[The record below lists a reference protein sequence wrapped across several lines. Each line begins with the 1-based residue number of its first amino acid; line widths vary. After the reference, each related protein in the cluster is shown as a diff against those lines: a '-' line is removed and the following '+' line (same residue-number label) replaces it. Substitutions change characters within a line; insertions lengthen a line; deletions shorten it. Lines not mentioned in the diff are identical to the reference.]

1 MLYTGDQSFSKLGL
15 AYYMEVVANQKQISS
30 DERTQIEK
38 QVKIDLVNHLYEGCL
53 PGVFAGLA
61 GSTALFIDYYG
72 YSPRFLLIEWYVLF
86 NVAMLALAGLYF
98 TFLKQKD
105 RLSYDSW
112 ERIYSIMMVG
122 CALLWIPCI
131 YLLPDVLTRQVV
143 GLVGLFIVTTG
154 YATGTI
160 GQFSLCLLTLTAL
173 LVPLISWC
181 LLKGAVFYNVIAAY
195 CITYYIFLLG
205 ANRRSTIWFIDSLKL
220 KLENTLVSYQAN
232 HDLLTNLP
240 NQRLLPRYIESAMNL
255 IKNTE
260 DIFALVCFSMNRM
273 EMLNDGYGHQAGD
286 SIIKIV
292 ADRLNALS
300 EKAAKKGTKYIIT
313 ISRKDTFNI
322 LILPLRLPEAEE
334 KIKELFSVLDEPFYL
349 EKKGIKM
356 TASLGA
362 SIAPRDGEDSQTLV
376 ANADAAMLQAKQFG
390 GNHLEFCRSEI
401 TAQLPKQLELETDL
415 HKALKNKEFL
425 LNYQPLVDT
434 QTGKISGME
443 ALIRWK
449 HPVHGFISPV
459 NFIPLAEETG
469 LIVPIGEWVIE
480 EACQQVRQWHEQGF
494 PSLHVAVNLAEKQL
508 RQKNITEVIE
518 RILQKT
524 GFNRSCLEV
533 EITETAILDETLV
546 HLIKEFKNMGLS
558 LSVDDFGTGYSGLSY
573 LKRFSIDKLKIDQS
587 FVRDIPGNL
596 DSITIVSAILAMT
609 KEMKVKT
616 VAEGVETKE
625 QLEFL
630 KSKGCDYIQ
639 GYYFS
644 KPLNAELFT
653 QLLLKS
659 KDLSASPAE
668 IV

>member
-1 MLYTGDQSFSKLGL
+1 
-15 AYYMEVVANQKQISS
+15 MEIVANQKQISH
-30 DERTQIEK
+30 DEKTQIEK
-38 QVKIDLVNHLYEGCL
+38 QVQVDLVNHLYEGCL
-53 PGVFAGLA
+53 PGVFAGLG
-61 GSTALFIDYYG
+61 GSAALFLDYYN
-72 YSPRFLLIEWYVLF
+72 YTPKYLLIEWYVLF
-86 NVAMLALAGLYF
+86 NLAMLLLASLYF
-98 TFLKQKD
+98 TFVKRKD
-105 RLSYDSW
+105 LMSYGAW
-112 ERIYSIMMVG
+112 ERIYSIVMIG
-122 CALLWIPCI
+122 CACLWIPAI
-131 YLLPDVLTRQVV
+131 YLLPEVITRQVV

-160 GQFSLCLLTLTAL
+160 GQFRLCLLTLTAL
-173 LVPLISWC
+173 LVPLIAWC
-181 LLKGAVFYNVIAAY
+181 LLKGGVFYDVIAAY
-195 CITYYIFLLG
+195 CVIYYIFLLG
-205 ANRRSTIWFIDSLKL
+205 ANRRSTVWFIDSLKL

-255 IKNTE
+255 IKNTA
-260 DIFALVCFSMNRM
+260 DTFALVCFSLNRM

-286 SIIKIV
+286 SIIQIV
-292 ADRLNALS
+292 ADRLSALS
-300 EKAAKKGTKYIIT
+300 AQAAKKGTKYLLT

-322 LILPLRLPEAEE
+322 LILPLKVQEAEE
-334 KIKELFSVLDEPFYL
+334 KINALFTVLDEPFYL

-356 TASLGA
+356 TASIGV
-362 SIAPRDGEDSQTLV
+362 SIAPRDGEDAQTLV
-376 ANADAAMLQAKQFG
+376 GNADAAMLQAKQFG
-390 GNHLEFCRSEI
+390 GNHLEFYRTEI

-415 HKALKNKEFL
+415 YKALKNKEFL
-425 LNYQPLVDT
+425 LNYQPLVEA

-449 HPVHGFISPV
+449 HPVHGFISPI

-480 EACQQVRQWHEQGF
+480 EACQQVRKWHEMGF
-494 PSLHVAVNLAEKQL
+494 PSLRVAVNLAEKQL
-508 RQKNITEVIE
+508 RQKNITGIIE
-518 RILQKT
+518 NILQKT
-524 GFNRSCLEV
+524 GFDRSCLEI

-587 FVRDIPGNL
+587 FVRDIPGNT

-616 VAEGVETKE
+616 VAEGVEKKE
-625 QLEFL
+625 QLDFL

>member
-1 MLYTGDQSFSKLGL
+1 MNI
-15 AYYMEVVANQKQISS
+15 VANQKQISI
-30 DERTQIEK
+30 DEKIQIEK
-38 QVKIDLVNHLYEGCL
+38 QVKVDLVNHLYEGCL

-61 GSTALFIDYYG
+61 GSTALFLDYYG
-72 YSPRFLLIEWYVLF
+72 YTPFSLLIIWYVVF
-86 NVAMLALAGLYF
+86 NLAMLGLGSLYF
-98 TFLKQKD
+98 LFLKQKT
-105 RLSYDSW
+105 LFTYNTW
-112 ERIYSIMMVG
+112 EKIYSTMMIG

-143 GLVGLFIVTTG
+143 GMVGLFIVTTG

-160 GQFSLCLLTLTAL
+160 GQFSLCLVTLTAL
-173 LVPLISWC
+173 LVPLITWC
-181 LLKGAVFYNVIAAY
+181 ILKGGIFYNVIAAY

-205 ANRRSTIWFIDSLKL
+205 ANRRSTLWFIDSLKL

-255 IKNTE
+255 IKNTA
-260 DIFALVCFSMNRM
+260 DTFAVACFSLNRM

-286 SIIKIV
+286 AIIQIV
-292 ADRLNALS
+292 ADRLQTLS
-300 EKAAKKGTKYIIT
+300 TTMAKTGTKFILT
-313 ISRKDTFNI
+313 ISRKDSFNI
-322 LILPLRLPEAEE
+322 LLLPLKVQDAED
-334 KIKELFSVLDEPFYL
+334 KIKQLFTVLDEPFYL

-356 TASLGA
+356 TASIGV
-362 SIAPRDGEDSQTLV
+362 SIAPRDGEDAQTLV
-376 ANADAAMLQAKQFG
+376 AHADAAMLQAKQFG
-390 GNHLEFCRSEI
+390 GNHVEFYRSEI

-415 HKALKNKEFL
+415 HKALTNNEFL
-425 LNYQPLVDT
+425 LNYQPLIDVH
-434 QTGKISGME
+434 TGKISGME

-449 HPVHGFISPV
+449 HPLHGFISPI

-469 LIVPIGEWVIE
+469 MIVPIGEWVIE
-480 EACQQVRQWHEQGF
+480 EACRQVQKWHEMGF
-494 PSLHVAVNLAEKQL
+494 SSLHVAVNLAEKQL
-508 RQKNITEVIE
+508 RQKNIIEVIDN
-518 RILQKT
+518 ILKKT
-524 GFNRSCLEV
+524 GFNRRCLEV

-546 HLIKEFKNMGLS
+546 HLIKQLKAMGLS

-587 FVRDIPGNL
+587 FVRDIPGNSE
-596 DSITIVSAILAMT
+596 SITIVSAILAMT

-616 VAEGVETKE
+616 VAEGVENKE
-625 QLEFL
+625 QLAFL
-630 KSKGCDYIQ
+630 QSKGCDYIQ

-653 QLLLKS
+653 ELLIKS